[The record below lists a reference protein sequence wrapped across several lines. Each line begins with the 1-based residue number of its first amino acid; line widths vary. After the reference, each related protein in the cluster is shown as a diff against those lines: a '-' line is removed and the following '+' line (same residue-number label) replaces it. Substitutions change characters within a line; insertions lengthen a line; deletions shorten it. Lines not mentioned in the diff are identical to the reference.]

1 MADDDSP
8 EMAYA
13 PQLLP
18 PTLNGLDSIE
28 RDNSDLTRAV
38 HHESRSTRPDNT
50 SIAYDPKV
58 AEFRGYCDALYNHV
72 GPEIR
77 YQVTPE
83 KVYNFL
89 FYQSHREKKKPGK
102 GKRGEREKSGIFSPA
117 NYRSVVGRYANKC
130 SSEWVSPVNPLQ
142 FQQVNTYKSSLI
154 EPHKEQVA
162 NKCNSYVWTH
172 HIWTCHCEALYKL
185 VKSRR
190 NKMKKANYVEKVD
203 ETFSFF
209 KAHGKAELIEKA
221 IWLKSCNRGLRA
233 AYPAIR

>member
-1 MADDDSP
+1 MADDAPP
-8 EMAYA
+8 EALI

-18 PTLNGLDSIE
+18 PTLPGAVEN
-28 RDNSDLTRAV
+28 DNSDLTRAV
-38 HHESRSTRPDNT
+38 HHEARKTRPDNT
-50 SIAYDPKV
+50 TIAYDPKV
-58 AEFRGYCDALYNHV
+58 AEFRGYCDAQYAHLGADV
-72 GPEIR
+72 R
-77 YQVTPE
+77 YQVTPD
-83 KVYNFL
+83 KVYNFI

-102 GKRGEREKSGIFSPA
+102 GKRGEREKKAGVFSPG
-117 NYRSVVGRYANKC
+117 NYRAVIGRYANK
-130 SSEWVSPVNPLQ
+130 SPSEWVAPTNPVQ

-154 EPHKEQVA
+154 KLHKEQVA

-190 NKMKKANYVEKVD
+190 NSMKKANYVEKVD

-209 KAHGKAELIEKA
+209 KAHGKAEKIENA
-221 IWLKSCNRGLRA
+221 IWLKSSKRGLRA